1 MTQQSEYAVAVKSGA
16 LDAVATV
23 PGSKSIAH
31 RALVCA
37 ALARGDS
44 TIKGLPDGDDT
55 QAMLQGLKM
64 LGATFSLDGADAHIQ
79 GSIDLN
85 RTDAITVDANLAGTT
100 ARFLTAVGALRRGP
114 ITVTG
119 NASLRS
125 RPMKDLHLAL
135 EQLGAS
141 VSWQNEKYCLPV
153 TVQRGESY
161 SHSVQVA
168 ADTSSQFVTSLMLI
182 APMFEHGLTIE
193 LTGDVISLPYIAMSA
208 SVMNSFGANVRIADS
223 RIIVIGGGGYVGCQ
237 FAVEPD
243 ASSASY
249 PLAAAA
255 VLGGR
260 VRVEGMRSDMLQGD
274 GRFVDVLQR
283 MGCDISE
290 DNTGITVGRDAN
302 KSLQGV
308 DIDMSEISDLVPT
321 LAIVAMFAKTP
332 TRIRNVGFIRNK
344 ESDRIGDLA
353 REMRALGAN
362 VVEHEDG
369 LEISP
374 QALHGGSCDTHHDH
388 RIAMAFGVAGLKLP
402 GVIIDQAN
410 VVSKSWP
417 QFWEMLEAL

>member
-1 MTQQSEYAVAVKSGA
+1 MTQQSEYAVATKSGA

-55 QAMLQGLKM
+55 QAMLQGLMM

-100 ARFLTAVGALRRGP
+100 ARFLTAVGALRRSP

-274 GRFVDVLQR
+274 GRFVDVLRQ

-353 REMRALGAN
+353 REMRGLGAN
-362 VVEHEDG
+362 VVEYEDG

-374 QALHGGSCDTHHDH
+374 QGLHGGTCDTHHDH

-402 GVIIDQAN
+402 GVIIGEPH

-417 QFWEMLEAL
+417 QFWAMLEAL

>member
-1 MTQQSEYAVAVKSGA
+1 MTQQSDYAVAIKSGA

-55 QAMLQGLKM
+55 QAMLQGLMM

-100 ARFLTAVGALRRGP
+100 ARFLTAVGALRRSP

-208 SVMNSFGANVRIADS
+208 SVMKSFGANVRISDN

-260 VRVEGMRSDMLQGD
+260 VRVEGMRTDMLQGD
-274 GRFVDVLQR
+274 GRFVDVLRR

-353 REMRALGAN
+353 REMRGLGAN
-362 VVEHEDG
+362 VVEYEDG

-374 QALHGGSCDTHHDH
+374 QGLHGGTCDTHHDH

-402 GVIIDQAN
+402 GVIIDQPS

>member
-1 MTQQSEYAVAVKSGA
+1 MTQQSDYAVAIKSGA

-55 QAMLQGLKM
+55 QAMLQGLMM

-100 ARFLTAVGALRRGP
+100 ARFLTAVGALRRSP

-135 EQLGAS
+135 EQLGAI

-153 TVQRGESY
+153 TVQRGGSY

-208 SVMNSFGANVRIADS
+208 SVMKSFGANVRISDN

-260 VRVEGMRSDMLQGD
+260 VRVEGMRTDMLQGD
-274 GRFVDVLQR
+274 GRFVDVLRR

-353 REMRALGAN
+353 REMRGLGAN
-362 VVEHEDG
+362 VVEYEDG

-374 QALHGGSCDTHHDH
+374 QGLHGGTCDTHHDH

-402 GVIIDQAN
+402 GVIIDQPN

>member
-31 RALVCA
+31 RALICA
-37 ALARGDS
+37 ALARGES
-44 TIKGLPDGDDT
+44 TITGLPDGDDT
-55 QAMLQGLKM
+55 QAMLQGLNM
-64 LGATFSLDGADAHIQ
+64 LGATFSLNGVDAHIQ
-79 GSIDLN
+79 GSIDLD

-100 ARFLTAVGALRRGP
+100 ARFLTAIGALRRGP
-114 ITVTG
+114 VTVTG
-119 NASLRS
+119 NESLRS

-135 EQLGAS
+135 EQLGAG
-141 VSWQNEKYCLPV
+141 VSWQNDKYCLPV
-153 TVQRGESY
+153 TVQRGESHT
-161 SHSVQVA
+161 HSVQVA

-182 APMFEHGLTIE
+182 APIFPDGLTIE
-193 LTGDVISLPYIAMSA
+193 LTGDVISLPYIVMSA
-208 SVMNSFGANVRIADS
+208 SVMKSFGAQVRIADN
-223 RIIVIGGGGYVGCQ
+223 RIIVIDGGGYVGCQ

-249 PLAAAA
+249 PFAAAA
-255 VLGGR
+255 VVGGR
-260 VRVEGMRSDMLQGD
+260 VRVHGMRSNMLQGD
-274 GRFVDVLQR
+274 SRFVDVLRQ
-283 MGCDISE
+283 MGCQISE
-290 DNTGITVGRDAN
+290 DQAGITVGRDAN
-302 KSLQGV
+302 RPLQGV

-332 TRIRNVGFIRNK
+332 TRIRNVGFIRKK

-353 REMRALGAN
+353 CEMRGLGAN
-362 VVEHEDG
+362 VLEHEDG

-374 QALHGGSCDTHHDH
+374 HALHGGSCDTHHDH

>member
-1 MTQQSEYAVAVKSGA
+1 MTQQSKYAVAVKNGA
-16 LDAVATV
+16 IDAVATV

-31 RALVCA
+31 RALICA

-44 TIKGLPDGDDT
+44 TIRGLPDGDDT

-64 LGATFSLDGADAHIQ
+64 LGATFSLEGADAYIQ
-79 GSIDLN
+79 GSIDLD

-100 ARFLTAVGALRRGP
+100 ARFLTAIGALRRGP
-114 ITVTG
+114 VTVTG
-119 NASLRS
+119 NESLRS

-141 VSWQNEKYCLPV
+141 VSWLNEKYCLPV
-153 TVQRGESY
+153 TVRRGESY

-193 LTGDVISLPYIAMSA
+193 LTGDIISLPYIAMSA
-208 SVMNSFGANVRIADS
+208 SVMKSFGANVRIADN
-223 RIIVIGGGGYVGCQ
+223 RIIVIDGGGYVGSQ

-249 PLAAAA
+249 PFAAAA
-255 VLGGR
+255 VAGGR
-260 VRVEGMRSDMLQGD
+260 VRVNGMRLNMMQGD
-274 GRFVDVLQR
+274 SRLIDVLRQ
-283 MGCDISE
+283 MGCEISE
-290 DNTGITVGRDAN
+290 DQVGITVSRDAN
-302 KSLQGV
+302 NPLQGI

-321 LAIVAMFAKTP
+321 LAIVAMFAESP
-332 TRIRNVGFIRNK
+332 TRIRGVGFIRNK

-353 REMRALGAN
+353 REMRGLGAN

-369 LEISP
+369 LEILP
-374 QALHGGSCDTHHDH
+374 QVLHSGTCDTHHDH
-388 RIAMAFGVAGLKLP
+388 RLAMAFGVAGLKLP
-402 GVIIDQAN
+402 GVIIGQPH

-417 QFWEMLEAL
+417 QFWAMLEAL

>member
-64 LGATFSLDGADAHIQ
+64 LGATISIDDADAHIG
-79 GSIDLN
+79 GSIDLD
-85 RTDAITVDANLAGTT
+85 RTDAVTIDANLAGTT
-100 ARFLTAVGALRRGP
+100 ARFLTAIGALRRGP

-208 SVMNSFGANVRIADS
+208 SVMKSFGANVRIADN
-223 RIIVIGGGGYVGCQ
+223 RFIVIDGGGYVGCQ

-249 PLAAAA
+249 AFAAAA
-255 VLGGR
+255 VVGGR
-260 VRVEGMRSDMLQGD
+260 VRVNGMRSNMIQGD
-274 GRFVDVLQR
+274 SRFVDVLRQ
-283 MGCDISE
+283 MGCEISE
-290 DNTGITVGRDAN
+290 DQIGITVGRDAN
-302 KSLQGV
+302 KPLQGV

>member
-1 MTQQSEYAVAVKSGA
+1 MTQQSEYAVATKSGA

-55 QAMLQGLKM
+55 QAMLQALMM

-100 ARFLTAVGALRRGP
+100 ARFLTAVGALRRSP

-119 NASLRS
+119 HASLRS

-135 EQLGAS
+135 EQLGAI
-141 VSWQNEKYCLPV
+141 VSWQNDKYCLPV

-208 SVMNSFGANVRIADS
+208 SVMKSFGANVRIADN

-274 GRFVDVLQR
+274 GRFVDVLQQ

-353 REMRALGAN
+353 REMRGLGAN
-362 VVEHEDG
+362 VVEYEDG

-374 QALHGGSCDTHHDH
+374 QALHGGTCDTHHDH

-402 GVIIDQAN
+402 GVIIDQPS

>member
-1 MTQQSEYAVAVKSGA
+1 MTQQSDYAVAIKSGA

-55 QAMLQGLKM
+55 QAMLQGLMM

-100 ARFLTAVGALRRGP
+100 ARFLTAVGALRRSP

-208 SVMNSFGANVRIADS
+208 SVMKSFGANVRISDN

-260 VRVEGMRSDMLQGD
+260 VRVEGMRTDMLQGD
-274 GRFVDVLQR
+274 GRFVDVLRR

-353 REMRALGAN
+353 REMRGLGAN
-362 VVEHEDG
+362 VVEYEDG

-374 QALHGGSCDTHHDH
+374 QGLHGGTCDTHHDH

-402 GVIIDQAN
+402 GVIIDQPN

>member
-1 MTQQSEYAVAVKSGA
+1 MTQQSEYAVATKSGA

-55 QAMLQGLKM
+55 QAMLQGLMM

-100 ARFLTAVGALRRGP
+100 ARFLTAVGALRRSP

-135 EQLGAS
+135 EQLGAI

-208 SVMNSFGANVRIADS
+208 SVMKSFGANVRIADN

-260 VRVEGMRSDMLQGD
+260 VRVEGMRTDMLQGD
-274 GRFVDVLQR
+274 GRFVDVLRR
-283 MGCDISE
+283 MGCEILVDQA
-290 DNTGITVGRDAN
+290 GITLSRDAN
-302 KSLQGV
+302 NPLQGV

-353 REMRALGAN
+353 REMRGLGAN
-362 VVEHEDG
+362 VVEYEDG

-374 QALHGGSCDTHHDH
+374 QGLHGGTCDTHHDH

-402 GVIIDQAN
+402 GVIIDQPS

-417 QFWEMLEAL
+417 QFWAMLEAL

>member
-1 MTQQSEYAVAVKSGA
+1 MTQQSDYAVAVKSGA
-16 LDAVATV
+16 LDGVATV

-31 RALVCA
+31 RALICA

-44 TIKGLPDGDDT
+44 TITGLPDGDDT
-55 QAMLQGLKM
+55 QAMLQGLM
-64 LGATFSLDGADAHIQ
+64 LLGAGISLDGADAHIDRA
-79 GSIDLN
+79 IDLE

-100 ARFLTAVGALRRGP
+100 ARFLTAIGALRRGP
-114 ITVTG
+114 VTVTG
-119 NASLRS
+119 NESLRS
-125 RPMKDLHLAL
+125 RPMKDLHSAL
-135 EQLGAS
+135 EQLGAG
-141 VSWQNEKYCLPV
+141 VSWQNDKYCLPV
-153 TVQRGESY
+153 TVQRGESHI
-161 SHSVQVA
+161 HSVQVA

-182 APMFEHGLTIE
+182 APIFPDGLTIE

-208 SVMNSFGANVRIADS
+208 SVMKSFGAHVRIADN
-223 RIIVIGGGGYVGCQ
+223 RIIVIDGGGYVGCQ

-249 PLAAAA
+249 PFAAAA
-255 VLGGR
+255 VVGGR
-260 VRVEGMRSDMLQGD
+260 VRVHGMRSNMLQGD
-274 GRFVDVLQR
+274 SRFVDVLRQ
-283 MGCDISE
+283 MGCQISE
-290 DNTGITVGRDAN
+290 DQAGITVGRDAN
-302 KSLQGV
+302 RPLQGV

-332 TRIRNVGFIRNK
+332 TRIRNVGFIRKK

-353 REMRALGAN
+353 CEMRGLGAN

-374 QALHGGSCDTHHDH
+374 HALHGGSCDTHHDH

>member
-1 MTQQSEYAVAVKSGA
+1 MTQLSEYAVAVKSGA

-31 RALVCA
+31 RALICA

-44 TIKGLPDGDDT
+44 TITGLPDGDDT
-55 QAMLQGLKM
+55 QAMLQGLMM
-64 LGATFSLDGADAHIQ
+64 LGASISLDGADAHVE
-79 GSIDLN
+79 GSIDLD
-85 RTDAITVDANLAGTT
+85 RTDAIIVDANLAGTT
-100 ARFLTAVGALRRGP
+100 ARFLTAVGALRRGS

-119 NASLRS
+119 NESLRS

-135 EQLGAS
+135 DQLGAG
-141 VSWQNEKYCLPV
+141 VSWLNEKYCLPV

-161 SHSVQVA
+161 TLSVQVA

-182 APMFEHGLTIE
+182 APILLNGLTIE
-193 LTGDVISLPYIAMSA
+193 LSGDIISLPYIAMSA
-208 SVMNSFGANVRIADS
+208 SVMKSFGANVRIVNN
-223 RIIVIGGGGYVGCQ
+223 RIIVIDGGGYVGCR

-249 PLAAAA
+249 PFAAAA
-255 VLGGR
+255 VVGGR
-260 VRVEGMRSDMLQGD
+260 VRVDGMWSNMIQGD
-274 GRFVDVLQR
+274 SRFIDVLRQ
-283 MGCDISE
+283 MGCEVSE
-290 DNTGITVGRDAN
+290 DKVGITINRDAN

-321 LAIVAMFAKTP
+321 LAIVAMFANSP

-353 REMRALGAN
+353 SEMRSLGAK

-388 RIAMAFGVAGLKLP
+388 RIAMALGVAGLKLP
-402 GVIIDQAN
+402 GVIINQAN

>member
-1 MTQQSEYAVAVKSGA
+1 MTQQSEYAVAIKSGA

-31 RALVCA
+31 RALICA

-44 TIKGLPDGDDT
+44 IIKGLPDGDDT
-55 QAMLQGLKM
+55 QAMLQGLKI
-64 LGATFSLDGADAHIQ
+64 LGTSFSLNGADAHIQ

-85 RTDAITVDANLAGTT
+85 RTGAVTIDANLAGTT
-100 ARFLTAVGALRRGP
+100 ARFVTAIGALRRGP

-135 EQLGAS
+135 EQLGAG

-153 TVQRGESY
+153 TVQRGKSHT
-161 SHSVQVA
+161 HSVQVA

-182 APMFEHGLTIE
+182 APIFLNGLTIE

-208 SVMNSFGANVRIADS
+208 TVMKSFGANVRIVNN
-223 RIIVIGGGGYVGCQ
+223 RFIVIDGGGYVGCQ

-255 VLGGR
+255 VVGGR
-260 VRVEGMRSDMLQGD
+260 VRVDGMSSNMMQGD
-274 GRFVDVLQR
+274 SRFIDVLRQ
-283 MGCDISE
+283 MGCEIFE
-290 DNTGITVGRDAN
+290 DQVGITVSRDPN
-302 KSLQGV
+302 KPLQGV
-308 DIDMSEISDLVPT
+308 DIDMSGISDLVPT
-321 LAIVAMFAKTP
+321 LSIVAMFANTP

-353 REMRALGAN
+353 REMRGLGAN

-374 QALHGGSCDTHHDH
+374 QALHGGTCDTHHDH
-388 RIAMAFGVAGLKLP
+388 RIAMAFGVTGLKLP
-402 GVIIDQAN
+402 GVIINQAN

>member
-1 MTQQSEYAVAVKSGA
+1 MTQQSEYAVATKSGA

-55 QAMLQGLKM
+55 QAMLQGLMM

-100 ARFLTAVGALRRGP
+100 ARFLTAVGALRRSP

-208 SVMNSFGANVRIADS
+208 SVMKSFGANVRIADN

-260 VRVEGMRSDMLQGD
+260 VRVEGMRTDMLQGD
-274 GRFVDVLQR
+274 GRFVDVLRR

-353 REMRALGAN
+353 REMRGLGAN
-362 VVEHEDG
+362 VVEYEDG

-374 QALHGGSCDTHHDH
+374 QGLHGGTCDTHHDH

-402 GVIIDQAN
+402 GVIIDQPN

>member
-1 MTQQSEYAVAVKSGA
+1 MTQQSEYAVATKSGA

-31 RALVCA
+31 RALICA

-44 TIKGLPDGDDT
+44 TITGMPDGDDT
-55 QAMLQGLKM
+55 QAMLQGLM
-64 LGATFSLDGADAHIQ
+64 VLGATISLDGADAHIE
-79 GSIDLN
+79 GSIDLD

-100 ARFLTAVGALRRGP
+100 ARFLTAVGALRRGS

-119 NASLRS
+119 NESLRS
-125 RPMKDLHLAL
+125 RPMRDLHLAL
-135 EQLGAS
+135 EQLGAD

-168 ADTSSQFVTSLMLI
+168 ADTSSQFVTSLMLL
-182 APMFEHGLTIE
+182 APILPNGLTIE
-193 LTGDVISLPYIAMSA
+193 LTGDIISLPYIAMSA
-208 SVMNSFGANVRIADS
+208 SVMKSFGAHVRIADN
-223 RIIVIGGGGYVGCQ
+223 RTIVIDGGGYVGCQ

-249 PLAAAA
+249 PFAAAA
-255 VLGGR
+255 VVGGR
-260 VRVEGMRSDMLQGD
+260 VRVDGMRSNMMQGD
-274 GRFVDVLQR
+274 SRFIDVLRQ

-290 DNTGITVGRDAN
+290 DQAGITVGRDAN
-302 KSLQGV
+302 EPLQGV

-353 REMRALGAN
+353 SEMRSLGAK

-388 RIAMAFGVAGLKLP
+388 RIAMAFGVAGLKVS
-402 GVIIDQAN
+402 GVIINQSN

-417 QFWEMLEAL
+417 KFWAMLEAL

>member
-1 MTQQSEYAVAVKSGA
+1 MTQQGEYAVVVKSGA

-31 RALVCA
+31 RALICA

-44 TIKGLPDGDDT
+44 TIKGLPVGDDT
-55 QAMLQGLKM
+55 QAMLQGLMM
-64 LGATFSLDGADAHIQ
+64 LGTTFSLDGADAHIA
-79 GSIDLN
+79 GSIDLD
-85 RTDAITVDANLAGTT
+85 RMDAITVDANLAGTT
-100 ARFLTAVGALRRGP
+100 ARFLTAIGALRRGP

-119 NASLRS
+119 NESLRS

-135 EQLGAS
+135 EQLGAG

-153 TVQRGESY
+153 TVRRGKSY

-182 APMFEHGLTIE
+182 APMLDKGLTIE
-193 LTGDVISLPYIAMSA
+193 LTGNIVSLPYIAMSA
-208 SVMNSFGANVRIADS
+208 SVMKSFGANVRILDE
-223 RIIVIGGGGYVGCQ
+223 RNIVIDGGGYVGSQ

-249 PLAAAA
+249 PFAAAA
-255 VLGGR
+255 VVGGR
-260 VRVEGMRSDMLQGD
+260 VCVNGMSSNMMQGD
-274 GRFVDVLQR
+274 SRFVDVLRQ
-283 MGCDISE
+283 MGCEVLE
-290 DNTGITVGRDAN
+290 DQVGITISRHAN
-302 KSLQGV
+302 EPLRGV
-308 DIDMSEISDLVPT
+308 DVDMSQISDLVPT

-332 TRIRNVGFIRNK
+332 TRIRKVGFIRNK

-353 REMRALGAN
+353 SEMRSLGAK

-369 LEISP
+369 LEILP
-374 QALHGGSCDTHHDH
+374 QALHPGRCDTHHDH
-388 RIAMAFGVAGLKLP
+388 RLAMAFGVAGLKQP
-402 GVIIDQAN
+402 GVIIGEPQ
-410 VVSKSWP
+410 VVGKSWP

>member
-1 MTQQSEYAVAVKSGA
+1 MTQQSEYAVATKSGA

-55 QAMLQGLKM
+55 QAMLQGLMM

-274 GRFVDVLQR
+274 GRFVDVLQQ

-353 REMRALGAN
+353 REMRGLGAN
-362 VVEHEDG
+362 VVEYEDG

-374 QALHGGSCDTHHDH
+374 QGLHGGTCDTHHDH

-402 GVIIDQAN
+402 GVIIDQPS

>member
-31 RALVCA
+31 RALICA

-44 TIKGLPDGDDT
+44 TITGLPDGDDT
-55 QAMLQGLKM
+55 QAMLQGLM
-64 LGATFSLDGADAHIQ
+64 LLGATISLDGADAHID
-79 GSIDLN
+79 GSIDLD
-85 RTDAITVDANLAGTT
+85 RMDAITVDSNLAGTT
-100 ARFLTAVGALRRGP
+100 ARFLTAVGALRRGS

-119 NASLRS
+119 NESLRS

-135 EQLGAS
+135 EQLGAD
-141 VSWQNEKYCLPV
+141 VSWQNEIYCLPV
-153 TVQRGESY
+153 TVQRGKSY

-182 APMFEHGLTIE
+182 APVLPNGLTIE
-193 LTGDVISLPYIAMSA
+193 LTGDIISLPYIAMSA
-208 SVMNSFGANVRIADS
+208 SVMKSFGANVRIADN
-223 RIIVIGGGGYVGCQ
+223 RTIVIDGGGYVGCH

-249 PLAAAA
+249 PFAAAA
-255 VLGGR
+255 VVGGR
-260 VRVEGMRSDMLQGD
+260 VRVDGMRTNMMQGD
-274 GRFVDVLQR
+274 SRFVDVLRQ
-283 MGCDISE
+283 MGCEISE
-290 DNTGITVGRDAN
+290 DQAGITVSRDAN
-302 KSLQGV
+302 KPLQGV

-321 LAIVAMFAKTP
+321 LAIIAMFAKTP

-353 REMRALGAN
+353 SEMRSLGAK
-362 VVEHEDG
+362 VVEHDDG
-369 LEISP
+369 LEILP

-388 RIAMAFGVAGLKLP
+388 RIAMVFGVAGLKVS
-402 GVIIDQAN
+402 GVIINQAN

>member
-31 RALVCA
+31 RALICA

-44 TIKGLPDGDDT
+44 TIRGLSDGDDT
-55 QAMLQGLKM
+55 QAMLQGLMK
-64 LGATFSLDGADAHIQ
+64 LGATISIDDADAHIQ
-79 GSIDLN
+79 GLIDLD
-85 RTDAITVDANLAGTT
+85 RSDAITIDANLAGTT
-100 ARFLTAVGALRRGP
+100 ARFLTAVGALRRGS

-119 NASLRS
+119 NESLRS

-135 EQLGAS
+135 EQLGAG

-153 TVQRGESY
+153 TVQRGESQT
-161 SHSVQVA
+161 HSVQVA

-208 SVMNSFGANVRIADS
+208 SVMKSFGANVRIADN
-223 RIIVIGGGGYVGCQ
+223 RIIVIDGGGYVGCQ

-249 PLAAAA
+249 PFAAAA
-255 VLGGR
+255 VAGGR
-260 VRVEGMRSDMLQGD
+260 VRVNGMRSNMMQGD
-274 GRFVDVLQR
+274 SRFIDVLRQ
-283 MGCDISE
+283 MGCEILVDQ
-290 DNTGITVGRDAN
+290 DGITISRDASTPLN
-302 KSLQGV
+302 GV

-321 LAIVAMFAKTP
+321 LAIVAMFAESP
-332 TRIRNVGFIRNK
+332 TRIRGVGFIRNK

-353 REMRALGAN
+353 SEMRRLGAI
-362 VVEHEDG
+362 VIEHEDG
-369 LEISP
+369 LGISP
-374 QALHGGSCDTHHDH
+374 QALHGGTCDTHHDH
-388 RIAMAFGVAGLKLP
+388 RIAMAFGVAGLKVP
-402 GVIIDQAN
+402 GVIIDQAD

>member
-1 MTQQSEYAVAVKSGA
+1 MTQQNKYAVAVKSGV
-16 LDAVATV
+16 LDAVVTV

-44 TIKGLPDGDDT
+44 TIRGLPDGDDT

-64 LGATFSLDGADAHIQ
+64 LGASFSINGADALIR
-79 GSIDLN
+79 GLIDLD
-85 RTDAITVDANLAGTT
+85 RTDAITIDANLAGTT
-100 ARFLTAVGALRRGP
+100 ARFLTAIGALRRGP

-135 EQLGAS
+135 EQLGAG
-141 VSWQNEKYCLPV
+141 VSWQNEKYCMPV
-153 TVQRGESY
+153 TVRRGESHT
-161 SHSVQVA
+161 HSVQVA

-182 APMFEHGLTIE
+182 APIFHNGLTIE
-193 LTGDVISLPYIAMSA
+193 LIGDVISLPYIAMSA
-208 SVMNSFGANVRIADS
+208 SVMKSFGANVRIADN
-223 RIIVIGGGGYVGCQ
+223 RIITIGGGGYVGCQ

-255 VLGGR
+255 VAGGR
-260 VRVEGMRSDMLQGD
+260 VYVEGMRSNMLQGD
-274 GRFVDVLQR
+274 SRFIDVLRQ
-283 MGCDISE
+283 MGCEISE
-290 DNTGITVGRDAN
+290 DNSGITVSRDAD
-302 KSLQGV
+302 KPLQGV

-321 LAIVAMFAKTP
+321 LAVVSMFAKTP

-353 REMRALGAN
+353 SEMRRLGAN

-369 LEISP
+369 LEISS

-388 RIAMAFGVAGLKLP
+388 RLAMAFGVAGLKVP

>member
-1 MTQQSEYAVAVKSGA
+1 MTQQSEYAVATKSGA

-55 QAMLQGLKM
+55 QAMLQGLMM

-79 GSIDLN
+79 ESIDLN

-100 ARFLTAVGALRRGP
+100 ARFLTAVGALRRSP

-135 EQLGAS
+135 EQLGAI
-141 VSWQNEKYCLPV
+141 VSWQNDKYCLPV

-208 SVMNSFGANVRIADS
+208 SVMKSFGANVRISDN

-274 GRFVDVLQR
+274 GRFVDVLQQ

-353 REMRALGAN
+353 REMRGLGAN
-362 VVEHEDG
+362 VVEYEDG

-374 QALHGGSCDTHHDH
+374 QALHGGTCDTHHDH

-402 GVIIDQAN
+402 GVIIDQPS

>member
-16 LDAVATV
+16 IDAVATV

-31 RALVCA
+31 RALICA

-55 QAMLQGLKM
+55 QAMLQALMM
-64 LGATFSLDGADAHIQ
+64 LGATFSLDGADANIQ
-79 GSIDLN
+79 ESIDLN

-100 ARFLTAVGALRRGP
+100 ARFLTAVGALRRSP

-135 EQLGAS
+135 EQLGAI

-208 SVMNSFGANVRIADS
+208 SVMKSFGANVRISDN
-223 RIIVIGGGGYVGCQ
+223 RIIVIDGGGYVGCQ

-274 GRFVDVLQR
+274 GRFVDVLQQ

-353 REMRALGAN
+353 REMRGLGAN
-362 VVEHEDG
+362 VVEYEDG

-374 QALHGGSCDTHHDH
+374 QALHGGTCDTHHDH

-402 GVIIDQAN
+402 GVIIDQPS

>member
-1 MTQQSEYAVAVKSGA
+1 MTQQSDYAVAIKSGA

-55 QAMLQGLKM
+55 QAMLQGLMM

-100 ARFLTAVGALRRGP
+100 ARFLTAVGALRRSP

-208 SVMNSFGANVRIADS
+208 SVMKSFGANVRISDN

-260 VRVEGMRSDMLQGD
+260 VRVEGMRTDMLQGD
-274 GRFVDVLQR
+274 SRFVEVLRQ

-353 REMRALGAN
+353 REMRGLGAN
-362 VVEHEDG
+362 VVEYEDG

-374 QALHGGSCDTHHDH
+374 QGLHGGTCDTHHDH

-402 GVIIDQAN
+402 GVIIDQPS

>member
-16 LDAVATV
+16 IDAVATV

-31 RALVCA
+31 RALICA

-55 QAMLQGLKM
+55 QAMLQGLMM
-64 LGATFSLDGADAHIQ
+64 LGATISLDGADAHIQ
-79 GSIDLN
+79 ESIDLD
-85 RTDAITVDANLAGTT
+85 RTNAVTIDANLAGTT
-100 ARFLTAVGALRRGP
+100 ARFVTAIGALRRGS

-135 EQLGAS
+135 EQLGAG
-141 VSWQNEKYCLPV
+141 VSWQNEKYYLPV
-153 TVQRGESY
+153 TVHRGESHT
-161 SHSVQVA
+161 HSVQVA

-208 SVMNSFGANVRIADS
+208 SVMRSFGANVRIADN
-223 RIIVIGGGGYVGCQ
+223 RIIVIDGGGYVGCQ

-249 PLAAAA
+249 PFAAAA
-255 VLGGR
+255 VAGGR
-260 VRVEGMRSDMLQGD
+260 VRVNGMRSNMIQGD
-274 GRFVDVLQR
+274 SRFIDVLRQ
-283 MGCDISE
+283 MGCEISE
-290 DNTGITVGRDAN
+290 DQVGITVSRDAN
-302 KSLQGV
+302 NPLQGI

-321 LAIVAMFAKTP
+321 LAIVAMFAESP
-332 TRIRNVGFIRNK
+332 TRIRGVGFIRNK

-353 REMRALGAN
+353 REMRGLGAN

-388 RIAMAFGVAGLKLP
+388 RLAMAFGVAGLKLP
-402 GVIIDQAN
+402 GVIIGQPH

-417 QFWEMLEAL
+417 RFWAMLEAL

>member
-1 MTQQSEYAVAVKSGA
+1 MTQQSEYSVAVKSGA

-44 TIKGLPDGDDT
+44 TITGLPDGDDT
-55 QAMLQGLKM
+55 QAMLQGLNM
-64 LGATFSLDGADAHIQ
+64 LGAAFSLNGADAHVER
-79 GSIDLN
+79 SIDLE

-100 ARFLTAVGALRRGP
+100 ARFLTAIGALRRGP
-114 ITVTG
+114 VTVTG

-135 EQLGAS
+135 EQLGAG
-141 VSWQNEKYCLPV
+141 VSWQDDKYCLPV

-182 APMFEHGLTIE
+182 APIFPDGLTIE
-193 LTGDVISLPYIAMSA
+193 LTGEVISLPYIAMSA
-208 SVMNSFGANVRIADS
+208 SVMTSFGAHVRIADN
-223 RIIVIGGGGYVGCQ
+223 RIIVIDGGGYVGCQ

-249 PLAAAA
+249 PFAAAA
-255 VLGGR
+255 VVGGR
-260 VRVEGMRSDMLQGD
+260 VRVHGMRSNMLQGD
-274 GRFVDVLQR
+274 SRFVDVLRQ
-283 MGCDISE
+283 MGCQISE
-290 DNTGITVGRDAN
+290 DQAGITVGRDPN
-302 KSLQGV
+302 RPLQGV

-353 REMRALGAN
+353 CEMRGLGAN
-362 VVEHEDG
+362 VLEHEDG